1 MGRDE
6 PNQPVDHT
14 AQLIAELQDRVSSLE
29 ESNRANRHII
39 EALTSRTPAKKGP
52 PEGEPERLGF
62 RATLFRF
69 LLGLLVV
76 SFFAVFDAYMYD
88 DQAFGPLV
96 RVLPLT
102 LLAAGAFGVYAGYKT
117 GTVRDFKWFQWGG
130 LIVGAVAMVV
140 VKYASVKANAPLTMF
155 PLESNRLLKS
165 ILKMGV
171 VLVFVWMLFTSGAY
185 IGKLA
190 AFRRRQP
197 GGEEFLKT
205 IASVA
210 GAIVPLLVS
219 VIAALSGGA

>member
-1 MGRDE
+1 M
-6 PNQPVDHT
+6 
-14 AQLIAELQDRVSSLE
+14 
-29 ESNRANRHII
+29 
-39 EALTSRTPAKKGP
+39 
-52 PEGEPERLGF
+52 
-62 RATLFRF
+62 
-69 LLGLLVV
+69 
-76 SFFAVFDAYMYD
+76 
-88 DQAFGPLV
+88 V
-96 RVLPLT
+96 RV
-102 LLAAGAFGVYAGYKT
+102 G
-117 GTVRDFKWFQWGG
+117 R

-140 VKYASVKANAPLTMF
+140 KYPSVKANAPLTMF
-155 PLESNRLLKS
+155 PLERNRLLKS

-190 AFRRRQP
+190 AFGRKQP